1 VDRKELHVLDIGAM
15 LDRVGGDTDLLR
27 ELARIFREDCPKL
40 LAEIRRAVATENAP
54 ALMQAAHTLKGAVA
68 NFGADAAR
76 EAAFRLEIMGRA
88 GDLKPAREAVGDLE
102 SEIQRFEQALSALA
116 QRLST
121 AWR

>member
-76 EAAFRLEIMGRA
+76 EAAFRLEIM
-88 GDLKPAREAVGDLE
+88 DLKPAREAVGDLE